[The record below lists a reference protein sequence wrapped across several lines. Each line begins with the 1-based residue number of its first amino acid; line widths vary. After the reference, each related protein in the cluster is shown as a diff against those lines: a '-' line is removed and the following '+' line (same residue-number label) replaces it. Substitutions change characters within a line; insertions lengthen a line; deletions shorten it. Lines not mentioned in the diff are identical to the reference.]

1 MNARR
6 LIVFHTPHARRHRS
20 NTIMQKSTC
29 DNNETL
35 INTKPKHH
43 NQDNQRLQVSVMTEA
58 ASQDVTHHSEAAA
71 ATVHPSHTI

>member
-1 MNARR
+1 MNVGR
-6 LIVFHTPHARRHRS
+6 LIVFRAPHTGRHRS
-20 NTIMQKSTC
+20 NTIWPKITC
-29 DNNETL
+29 DNNENL

-58 ASQDVTHHSEAAA
+58 AFQDVTHHREAAA